1 MYAIDEG
8 LKRINDE
15 IVTTYEREVAE
26 LETKLSVEAGT
37 TGYKGTPDR
46 RAGGRTYLRVKCE
59 NGDFHFEPV
68 TDAAGTVV
76 GIEIAACGDA
86 GLNAVM
92 KALSFAEQVIN
103 DQRCDVDD

>member
-1 MYAIDEG
+1 
-8 LKRINDE
+8 
-15 IVTTYEREVAE
+15 
-26 LETKLSVEAGT
+26 
-37 TGYKGTPDR
+37 
-46 RAGGRTYLRVKCE
+46 
-59 NGDFHFEPV
+59 V